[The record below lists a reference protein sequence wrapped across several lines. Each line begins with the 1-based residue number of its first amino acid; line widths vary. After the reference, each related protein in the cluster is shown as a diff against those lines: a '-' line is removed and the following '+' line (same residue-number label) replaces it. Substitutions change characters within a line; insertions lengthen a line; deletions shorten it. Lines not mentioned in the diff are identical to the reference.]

1 MEAGWS
7 TNNNNV
13 PIRLKDMILSCKYHL
28 VKKIFKYFRLK
39 FIILSDIHL
48 R

>member
-13 PIRLKDMILSCKYHL
+13 PIRLKDLILSCKYHL
-28 VKKIFKYFRLK
+28 VKKILEIGEQSEPKTFG
-39 FIILSDIHL
+39 
-48 R
+48 